1 MASPRQEKD
10 KKRRRPG
17 GEGGV
22 IEEVGTGIEEGVVD
36 CRIDEGKVQG
46 QFCRLSSSE
55 FSWGLRSDDV
65 VCGC

>member
-1 MASPRQEKD
+1 
-10 KKRRRPG
+10 
-17 GEGGV
+17 V